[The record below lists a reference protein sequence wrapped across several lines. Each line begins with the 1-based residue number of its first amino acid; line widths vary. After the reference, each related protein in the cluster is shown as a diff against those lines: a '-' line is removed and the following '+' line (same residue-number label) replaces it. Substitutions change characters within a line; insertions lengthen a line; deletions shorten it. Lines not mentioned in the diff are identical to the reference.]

1 MENFRFPLLF
11 PRKSCIIDPT
21 QFSERR
27 NLFLKPKSIKTLA
40 IALAVTAAFG
50 VTAAAAY
57 DSSEDPIVSLSYLTK
72 IFKTELLE
80 ELNETI
86 EAEIADRMQ
95 DLDLSQLQPTTPE
108 PVVTVASSTYEV
120 VELGWGDALYAA
132 GACDIM
138 LRSGSAYCVAPDPTQ
153 GIADYTAGVE
163 IYNYQYLTK
172 NHMCLI
178 PRGDGRGII
187 ADAASV
193 FVMVKGEYTIVEG

>member
-1 MENFRFPLLF
+1 MKA
-11 PRKSCIIDPT
+11 KSTKIA
-21 QFSERR
+21 
-27 NLFLKPKSIKTLA
+27 A

-50 VTAAAAY
+50 VTVAAAY

-86 EAEIADRMQ
+86 EAEIAERMQ
-95 DLDLSQLQPTTPE
+95 NLNPSDYVQQPQQPSA
-108 PVVTVASSTYEV
+108 PATVASQTYEV

-132 GACDIM
+132 GPCDLM
-138 LRSGSAYCVAPDPTQ
+138 LRSGSAYCVSPSAAQ
-153 GIADYTAGVE
+153 GISDYTAGVE
-163 IYNYQYLTK
+163 IYNYEYLTK

>member
-1 MENFRFPLLF
+1 M
-11 PRKSCIIDPT
+11 KSKFTKIT
-21 QFSERR
+21 
-27 NLFLKPKSIKTLA
+27 A
-40 IALAVTAAFG
+40 IVIAALAAFG

-57 DSSEDPIVSLSYLTK
+57 DSSEDPLVSLSYLTK

-86 EAEIADRMQ
+86 DAEIARRM
-95 DLDLSQLQPTTPE
+95 DNLDLSQYQPSYQE
-108 PVVTVASSTYEV
+108 PAQTVSSTYEV

-132 GACDIM
+132 SACDIM
-138 LRSGSAYCVAPDPTQ
+138 LRSGSAYCVAPDASQ
-153 GIADYTAGVE
+153 GISDYTAGVE

-178 PRGDGRGII
+178 PRGDGRGIM
-187 ADAASV
+187 ADSESV

>member
-1 MENFRFPLLF
+1 M
-11 PRKSCIIDPT
+11 
-21 QFSERR
+21 
-27 NLFLKPKSIKTLA
+27 KPKILKITAIVLA
-40 IALAVTAAFG
+40 SLAAFG

-57 DSSEDPIVSLSYLTK
+57 DSSEDPIVSLSYLTR

-86 EAEIADRMQ
+86 DNELDRRIEN
-95 DLDLSQLQPTTPE
+95 LDLSQYQTWQPPQAEEEEKEE
-108 PVVTVASSTYEV
+108 PAPIPSSASTYEV
-120 VELGWGDALYAA
+120 VELSWGDALYAA

-138 LRSGSAYCVAPDPTQ
+138 LRSGSAYCVAPDASQ
-153 GIADYTAGVE
+153 GIADYTSGAE

-187 ADAASV
+187 ADAPVV
-193 FVMVKGEYTIVEG
+193 FIMVRGDYTIVEG

>member
-1 MENFRFPLLF
+1 M
-11 PRKSCIIDPT
+11 KS
-21 QFSERR
+21 
-27 NLFLKPKSIKTLA
+27 KTLKITA
-40 IALAVTAAFG
+40 IVLASLAAFG

-57 DSSEDPIVSLSYLTK
+57 DSSEDPLVSLSYLTK

-86 EAEIADRMQ
+86 DAELDRRIEN
-95 DLDLSQLQPTTPE
+95 LDLSQYPSRQLPQEEKEE
-108 PVVTVASSTYEV
+108 PAPSVSSSSTYEV
-120 VELGWGDALYAA
+120 VELSWGDALYAA

-138 LRSGSAYCVAPDPTQ
+138 LRSGSAYCVAPDASQ
-153 GIADYTAGVE
+153 GIADYTSDAE

-187 ADAASV
+187 ADAPVV
-193 FVMVKGEYTIVEG
+193 FIMVRGEYTIVEG

>member
-1 MENFRFPLLF
+1 M
-11 PRKSCIIDPT
+11 KSKIIKIT
-21 QFSERR
+21 
-27 NLFLKPKSIKTLA
+27 A
-40 IALAVTAAFG
+40 IAAAALAAFG

-86 EAEIADRMQ
+86 EAEIAERMEN
-95 DLDLSQLQPTTPE
+95 LDPSDYQPSSS
-108 PVVTVASSTYEV
+108 ASSTYEV

-132 GACDIM
+132 GPCDIM
-138 LRSGSAYCVAPDPTQ
+138 LRSGSAYCIAPDASQ
-153 GIADYTAGVE
+153 GISDYTAGVE

-178 PRGDGRGII
+178 PRGDGRGIM
-187 ADAASV
+187 ADSESV
-193 FVMVKGEYTIVEG
+193 YVMVKGEYTIVKG